1 MSVSKLRETG
11 MLTSTTARTTAKG
24 SSHTM
29 NTHFH
34 RDDNWSG
41 LLEKVGKHQDQQAF
55 AQLFEHFAPLIKGFC
70 QGHSSGLSAE
80 NAEEL
85 VQEVMF
91 KIWQKAPMFD
101 ATKSAASTWVF
112 TIVRNSRIDFLR
124 KNSRH
129 TTNIVDGLEA
139 DDIWDES
146 LDHQPFVYLQQSRD
160 EGSVKTHLASLPEE
174 QSHCLKKVYMEG
186 KSHAEISEE
195 LKLPL
200 GTVKSRVRLGLKKLQ
215 SSVQR

>member
-1 MSVSKLRETG
+1 
-11 MLTSTTARTTAKG
+11 MLASTTSRQKG
-24 SSHTM
+24 PERRMDTDYR
-29 NTHFH
+29 

-41 LLEKVGKHQDQQAF
+41 LLERVATSQDQTAF
-55 AQLFEHFAPLIKGFC
+55 AALFEHFAPLIKGFC
-70 QGHSSGLSAE
+70 QMHASGLSGE

-91 KIWQKAPMFD
+91 KVWQKAPSFD
-101 ATKSAASTWVF
+101 ARKSAASTWVF
-112 TIVRNSRIDFLR
+112 TIVRNTRIDYLR
-124 KNSRH
+124 KNSKH

-146 LDHQPFVYLQQSRD
+146 LDHQPFVYLQQARD
-160 EGSVKTHLASLPEE
+160 TENVRDFLSTLPED

-186 KSHAEISEE
+186 KSHTEISEE
-195 LKLPL
+195 LNLPL

-215 SSVQR
+215 SCVGGK